1 MDYTSATDA
10 LKFDWT
16 SAEKP
21 EDEFE
26 KQQKANSLIE
36 YSRNLEE
43 EQKDAHILNLWHYQ
57 LYSNRFLSSFD
68 WGTGTFTQASLSPVS
83 RTTDNV
89 VLQVV
94 DTLLAE
100 IGKNRPKAKPVLF
113 GASYSDNQKARKLDK
128 FLYGEF
134 IRNNVY
140 EEAKNCLLN
149 AFICGFGCM
158 KVELEDESKVG
169 ARVCVK
175 SVFPD
180 DILIDNVE
188 YNNVDE
194 VCTVV
199 HRRVL
204 PAKVV
209 QATYHLS
216 DEQIQRAVLSTPY
229 TSYRAVARDWIVVA
243 EGYRMADEECEGRH
257 VIAIPGTLIKDDPW
271 KHCWLPFVFYHWSRP
286 NKTFYTAGVVEQAL
300 PNQVRLNEINDVI
313 HRCQD
318 LVSKP
323 RLLVQQGSKVNP
335 MEINNLI
342 AKIVYYTGIKP
353 EPLKWDAVPV
363 ELYNEREREVKITFD
378 KFGLN
383 QNGAQGGLPDSARL
397 DSAPAVREHNSI
409 QDGRLADPTQRYEDF
424 FLHIARTM
432 VRVIKASGKAP
443 KTVWFSGGRRSRAEV
458 IEWKD
463 VDLDENAYTL
473 ILEASSSFSMTPSAQ
488 RDTLE
493 DQLLR
498 GIITPEQYRREMGA
512 PDLDTANA
520 CASAGLDDIY
530 RVAELLEEGKYE
542 SPIPEQ
548 DLVNGV
554 KLIQLKLLE
563 LNKYKEDKT
572 LLDIK
577 LNFINWLTEARM
589 WLKRGTESVP
599 TPPTADNTMMA
610 GPMPGMPAQP
620 GMAAQPMMPPQP
632 MM

>member
-1 MDYTSATDA
+1 MTEDDI
-10 LKFDWT
+10 FDWT
-16 SAEKP
+16 SSEKP
-21 EDEFE
+21 SDEYE
-26 KQQKANSLIE
+26 SQMKANSLID
-36 YSRNLEE
+36 YARTLEE
-43 EQKDAHILNLWHYQ
+43 EQKDVHILNLWHYQ

-68 WGTGTFTQASLSPVS
+68 WGTGTFTSASLQPVS

-113 GASYSDNQKARKLDK
+113 GASYADNQKARKLDK

-134 IRNNVY
+134 IRNNIY

-158 KVELEDESKVG
+158 KVETEDTDKTG

-180 DILIDNVE
+180 DILIDNTE
-188 YNNVDE
+188 YNNVED

-204 PAKVV
+204 PKKVV
-209 QATYHLS
+209 QATYGLTD
-216 DEQIQRAVLSTPY
+216 DEANRAAESIPY
-229 TSYRAVARDWIVVA
+229 TSYRTKGQDWIVVA
-243 EGYRMADEECEGRH
+243 EGYRKASKDCAGRR
-257 VIAIPGTLIKDDPW
+257 VIAVKDKLIVDKEW
-271 KHCWLPFVFYHWSRP
+271 KHCWIPYIFYHWARP

-300 PNQVRLNEINDVI
+300 PNQARLNEINDVI

-342 AKIVYYTGIKP
+342 AKIVYYTGVEPK
-353 EPLKWDAVPV
+353 PLKWDAVPS

-378 KFGLN
+378 KFGIN
-383 QNGAQGGLPDSARL
+383 QNGAQGELPPSARV
-397 DSAPAVREHNSI
+397 DSSPAIRELNSV
-409 QDGRLADPTQRYEDF
+409 QDNRLADPTQRYEDF
-424 FLHIARTM
+424 FLDIARCM
-432 VRVIKASGKAP
+432 VRVIKASGKSP
-443 KTVWFSGGRRSRAEV
+443 KTVWYSGGRKSRAEV
-458 IEWKD
+458 INWND

-473 ILEASSSFSMTPSAQ
+473 ILEAASSFSMTPSAQ
-488 RDTLE
+488 RDSLE
-493 DQLLR
+493 DQLQR
-498 GIITPEQYRREMGA
+498 GLITPEQYRRELGA

-548 DLVNGV
+548 DLINGV
-554 KLIQLKLLE
+554 KLIQLKLLD
-563 LNKYKEDKT
+563 LNRYEEDKT

-589 WLKRGTESVP
+589 WLKKGSE
-599 TPPTADNTMMA
+599 TPPSPPPPQDAMAA
-610 GPMPGMPAQP
+610 GPMPPMPMTNTNTINIP
-620 GMAAQPMMPPQP
+620 NGLM
-632 MM
+632 